1 MLKKTKVINDF
12 DKCPQ
17 SYFNDINN
25 FNPLSREEE
34 YSLWERYKKNN
45 DMGAR
50 DKLIKSNLKLVTAVA
65 RKYQGHGITYTDL
78 LTEGN

>member
-17 SYFNDINN
+17 SYFNDIND

-50 DKLIKSNLKLVTAVA
+50 DKLIKSNLKFVCCIRNICCDAFSLVLFNTNNV
-65 RKYQGHGITYTDL
+65 
-78 LTEGN
+78 